1 MGSIKHVVK
10 VMKFHSL
17 LRVDKARKR
26 AENYL
31 QVGKEITDILS
42 SILYNKNLVLD
53 KQALIPNKDMPI
65 LDIYIA
71 NDYGYCGDF
80 NSSVRREILKR
91 PQNDKIIIG
100 KKIVYKDNKTIL
112 KIEKDDF
119 ENRFI
124 ELQHYIEKS
133 LIDMSYSEINIY
145 YNHYYSSTTFGFK
158 KVNVFPIEFTGEYYD
173 GNDFIAET
181 DLQKM
186 LKSLVSFYICYQLKM
201 CECISEAAENLNRN
215 QITRMAL
222 DRIEEQEIEERNSML
237 RKKNEK
243 ACFENVENFKKVVQ
257 IGDANDWK

>member
-1 MGSIKHVVK
+1 MGSIKNVVK
-10 VMKFHSL
+10 VMNFHSL

-31 QVGKEITDILS
+31 SVGNEITKILS
-42 SILYNKNLVLD
+42 EILYNKNLILD
-53 KQALIPNKDMPI
+53 KQALIPDKDMPI

-80 NSSVRREILKR
+80 NSSVRRAILKN
-91 PQNDKIIIG
+91 PNNDKIIIG
-100 KKIVYKDNKTIL
+100 KKIVYKDAKTVL

-119 ENRFI
+119 NKRFI
-124 ELQHYIEKS
+124 EIQHYIERS
-133 LIDMSYSEINIY
+133 LLDMSYSEINIY
-145 YNHYYSSTTFGFK
+145 YNHYFSSTTFAFK
-158 KVNVFPIEFTGEYYD
+158 KIKAFPIEFSGEYYE
-173 GNDFIAET
+173 GNDFVAET

-222 DRIEEQEIEERNSML
+222 DRIEEQEEEDRNAML
-237 RKKNEK
+237 RKKNEE
-243 ACFENVENFKKVVQ
+243 ACFKNVENYKKIVQ
-257 IGDANDWK
+257 IGDGS

>member
-1 MGSIKHVVK
+1 MGSIKNVVK
-10 VMKFHSL
+10 VMNFHSL

-31 QVGKEITDILS
+31 SVGNEITKILS
-42 SILYNKNLVLD
+42 EILYNKNLVLD
-53 KQALIPNKDMPI
+53 KQALIPDKNMPI

-80 NSSVRREILKR
+80 NSSVRRAILKN
-91 PQNDKIIIG
+91 PNNDKIIIG
-100 KKIVYKDNKTIL
+100 KKIVYKDAKTVL

-119 ENRFI
+119 NKRFI
-124 ELQHYIEKS
+124 EIQHYIEKA
-133 LIDMSYSEINIY
+133 LLGMSYSEINIY
-145 YNHYYSSTTFGFK
+145 YNHYFSSTTFGFK
-158 KVNVFPIEFTGEYYD
+158 KVRAFPIEFSGEYYE
-173 GNDFIAET
+173 GNDFVAET

-222 DRIEEQEIEERNSML
+222 DRIEEQEEEDRNAML
-237 RKKNEK
+237 RKKNEE
-243 ACFENVENFKKVVQ
+243 ACFKNVENYKKIVQ
-257 IGDANDWK
+257 IGDES

>member
-1 MGSIKHVVK
+1 MGSIKNVVK
-10 VMKFHSL
+10 VMNFHSL

-31 QVGKEITDILS
+31 KVGNEITDILS
-42 SILYNKNLVLD
+42 QILYNKNLVLD
-53 KQALIPNKDMPI
+53 KQALVPNEDMPI

-80 NSSVRREILKR
+80 NSSVRRAIMKNLD
-91 PQNDKIIIG
+91 NDKIIIG
-100 KKIVYKDNKTIL
+100 KKIVYKDNKTVL

-119 ENRFI
+119 EKRFLEI
-124 ELQHYIEKS
+124 QHYIEKA

-145 YNHYYSSTTFGFK
+145 YNHYFSSTTFGFK
-158 KVNVFPIEFTGEYYD
+158 KIKVFPIDFTGEYYE

-222 DRIEEQEIEERNSML
+222 DRIEEQEIEDRNAEL
-237 RKKNEK
+237 RKKNEE
-243 ACFENVENFKKVVQ
+243 ACFKNVENYKKLIQ
-257 IGDANDWK
+257 IGDSYE

>member
-1 MGSIKHVVK
+1 MGSIKNVVK
-10 VMKFHSL
+10 VMNFHSL

-31 QVGKEITDILS
+31 KVGNEITTILS
-42 SILYNKNLVLD
+42 EILYNKNLVLD
-53 KQALIPNKDMPI
+53 KQVLIPDKDMPI

-80 NSSVRREILKR
+80 NSSVRRAILKN
-91 PQNDKIIIG
+91 PINDKIIIG
-100 KKIVYKDNKTIL
+100 KKIVYQDNKTVL

-119 ENRFI
+119 NKRFLEI
-124 ELQHYIEKS
+124 QHYIEKA

-158 KVNVFPIEFTGEYYD
+158 RIKAFPIDFAGEYYE
-173 GNDFIAET
+173 GNDFVAET

-222 DRIEEQEIEERNSML
+222 DRIEEQEIEARNAML
-237 RKKNEK
+237 RKKNEE
-243 ACFENVENFKKVVQ
+243 ACFKNVENYKKIIQ
-257 IGDANDWK
+257 IGDVHD

>member
-1 MGSIKHVVK
+1 MGSIKNVVK
-10 VMKFHSL
+10 VMNFLSL

-26 AENYL
+26 AEYYL
-31 QVGKEITDILS
+31 QVGNDITSILS
-42 SILYNKNLVLD
+42 EILYNKNLVLD
-53 KQALIPNKDMPI
+53 KQALVPDKDMPI
-65 LDIYIA
+65 LDIYNA

-80 NSSVRREILKR
+80 NSSVRRTIMKN
-91 PQNDKIIIG
+91 PNNDKIIIG
-100 KKIVYKDNKTIL
+100 KKIVYKDNKTVL

-119 ENRFI
+119 NNRFLEI
-124 ELQHYIEKS
+124 QHYIEKS

-145 YNHYYSSTTFGFK
+145 YNHYYSSTTFGFERVK
-158 KVNVFPIEFTGEYYD
+158 VFPVEFSGDYYE
-173 GNDFIAET
+173 GNDFVAET

-222 DRIEEQEIEERNSML
+222 DRIEEQEIEDRNAML

-257 IGDANDWK
+257 IGDAND

>member
-1 MGSIKHVVK
+1 MGSIKNVVK
-10 VMKFHSL
+10 VMNFHSL

-31 QVGKEITDILS
+31 QVGNEITTILS
-42 SILYNKNLVLD
+42 EILYNKNLVLD
-53 KQALIPNKDMPI
+53 KQALVPDKDMPV

-80 NSSVRREILKR
+80 NSSVRREIMKN
-91 PQNDKIIIG
+91 PNNDKIIIG
-100 KKIVYKDNKTIL
+100 KKIVYKDNKTVL

-119 ENRFI
+119 EKRFLEI
-124 ELQHYIEKS
+124 QHYIEKS
-133 LIDMSYSEINIY
+133 LLDMSYSEINIY
-145 YNHYYSSTTFGFK
+145 YNHYYSSTTFRFK
-158 KVNVFPIEFTGEYYD
+158 RVKAFPIEFSGEYYE
-173 GNDFIAET
+173 GNDFVAET

-222 DRIEEQEIEERNSML
+222 DRIEEQEIEDRNAML
-237 RKKNEK
+237 RKRNEK
-243 ACFENVENFKKVVQ
+243 ACFENVENFKKVMQ
-257 IGDANDWK
+257 IGDVDG

>member
-1 MGSIKHVVK
+1 MGSIKNVVK
-10 VMKFHSL
+10 VMNFHSL
-17 LRVDKARKR
+17 LRVDKARKK

-31 QVGKEITDILS
+31 KVGNEITTILS
-42 SILYNKNLVLD
+42 EILYNKNLVLD
-53 KQALIPNKDMPI
+53 KQALVPDPNMPI

-80 NSSVRREILKR
+80 NSTVRRAILK
-91 PQNDKIIIG
+91 NSDNYKIIIG
-100 KKIVYKDNKTIL
+100 KKIIYNDDKTVL

-119 ENRFI
+119 SKRFLEI
-124 ELQHYIEKS
+124 QHYIERS
-133 LIDMSYSEINIY
+133 LIDMSYREINIY

-158 KVNVFPIEFTGEYYD
+158 KVKVFPIEFTGEYYD
-173 GNDFIAET
+173 GNDFVAET

-222 DRIEEQEIEERNSML
+222 DRIEEQEIEDRNAML
-237 RKKNEK
+237 RKRNEE
-243 ACFENVENFKKVVQ
+243 ACFKNVENYKKIVQ
-257 IGDANDWK
+257 IGDVRD